1 MRKIET
7 VLRRTYCHIDLNR
20 RDSRVFSFVR
30 IGTWST
36 ATVILPAWMIVS
48 SV

>member
-7 VLRRTYCHIDLNR
+7 VFLRTYDHIDGNS
-20 RDSRVFSFVR
+20 RDSRACWFVR
-30 IGTWST
+30 IGTCST
-36 ATVILPAWMIVS
+36 ATSILPAWMIDS

>member
-7 VLRRTYCHIDLNR
+7 VLRLTYDHIDGNR
-20 RDSRVFSFVR
+20 RDSRVLSFVR

-36 ATVILPAWMIVS
+36 ATSILPAWMIDS